1 MLKRTKNNLILG
13 SSVSFTLGVASILY
27 GGACFIE
34 ERVILWET
42 KFNKKIDKFGTKFN
56 EKIDKFETRLNEKID
71 TFEARVI
78 PKL

>member
-1 MLKRTKNNLILG
+1 MLKCTKKLLILG
-13 SSVSFTLGVASILY
+13 SVSFTLSVGSMAY
-27 GGACFIE
+27 FIE

-42 KFNKKIDKFGTKFN
+42 RLDARIDKFETR
-56 EKIDKFETRLNEKID
+56 IDKFETRLNEKID